1 MSETA
6 TTPVRLAPGDPAP
19 DFTLPDADGNPVSLS
34 SYRGRRVIVYCYPAA
49 LTPGCTTQA
58 VDFTAAAGDLAEA
71 GVDIV
76 GVSPDAPEKLQRIR
90 EKENL
95 GITLVSDQ
103 DKQVLTSYG
112 AYGPKKL
119 YGKEVV
125 GVIRSTFVV
134 DAEGRIEKAAYNVK
148 ATGHVAKLRKD
159 LGITLVSDEDK
170 SVLTSYGA
178 YGPKKL
184 YGKEV
189 VGVIR
194 STFVVDAE
202 GRIEKAQYNVKATG
216 HVAKLR
222 KDLGLG

>member
-1 MSETA
+1 MTETA
-6 TTPVRLAPGDPAP
+6 PAPARLSPGDPAP
-19 DFTLPDADGNPVSLS
+19 DFTLPDADGNPVSLA
-34 SYRGRRVIVYCYPAA
+34 SYRGRRVIIYCYPAA

-58 VDFTAAAGDLAEA
+58 VDFTAAAGEIAQA
-71 GVDIV
+71 GLDII
-76 GVSPDAPEKLQRIR
+76 GVSPDPPGKLQRFR
-90 EKENL
+90 EKEN
-95 GITLVSDQ
+95 
-103 DKQVLTSYG
+103 
-112 AYGPKKL
+112 
-119 YGKEVV
+119 
-125 GVIRSTFVV
+125 
-134 DAEGRIEKAAYNVK
+134 
-148 ATGHVAKLRKD
+148 

-170 SVLTSYGA
+170 SVLSAYGA